1 MTKREKERQER
12 EMLKQMIKNHPK
24 LKSFLEAATEES
36 TENFV
41 LKDFLTPVLQET
53 FDKIRMDG
61 IIIGWYAH
69 ASRCVAK
76 IRNCKII
83 SEAIEVM
90 QEDMEI
96 ANKKFNLHEYEE
108 DIEDDNESIKSN

>member
-1 MTKREKERQER
+1 MTKREREKQER
-12 EMLKQMIKNHPK
+12 ETLKRMINDHPK
-24 LKSFLEAATEES
+24 LKSFLDAATEET
-36 TENFV
+36 TENFA

-69 ASRCVAK
+69 ASRCIAK
-76 IRNCKII
+76 IGACKTIT
-83 SEAIEVM
+83 EAIAIM

-108 DIEDDNESIKSN
+108 DVEDDNESIESN

>member
-1 MTKREKERQER
+1 MTKREKEKQER
-12 EMLKQMIKNHPK
+12 EMLKQMIKDHPK

-76 IRNCKII
+76 IKDCKTIT
-83 SEAIEVM
+83 EAIEIM

-108 DIEDDNESIKSN
+108 DIENDNKSSESN

>member
-1 MTKREKERQER
+1 MTKREKEKQER
-12 EMLKQMIKNHPK
+12 EMLKQMIKDHPK

-61 IIIGWYAH
+61 IIIGWYTH

-76 IRNCKII
+76 IKDCKTIT
-83 SEAIEVM
+83 EAIEIM

-108 DIEDDNESIKSN
+108 DIENDNKPIKSN